1 MTMDMTTEMT
11 TEEKK
16 LPGYL
21 LDAPK
26 NGHIYGTLSY
36 NRRSKCWTIKGEP
49 CVTELAKR
57 LFPGCDGRGR
67 GVARFTAH
75 RRIIGDLNWLM
86 LRYPLEIKEA
96 DRARWAE
103 ALKDARE
110 YAIRRERSLTSPA
123 SVTPPDDE
131 FRSDLMPFQKL
142 GVGFLLSSRRCLL
155 ADEMGLG
162 KTVQAL
168 AFLATLRAYPALIV
182 VPSHLLRNWQAEAAR
197 FLRFLPV
204 ALCERRRSVPTMTQK
219 SLLHAV
225 AAQIANGYETA
236 EVPMYSE
243 QLRMPDRK
251 VIIKIIENLQK
262 VFFPAYFAGG
272 TVSHVSAETF
282 AEFLLGEIYTDLREQ
297 VHLAFSNTIADESE
311 LRERTN
317 AVCDR
322 FLCRLPQI
330 QTILMKDVTANFD
343 GDPAAGS
350 KEEVIFSYPGLYAI
364 FVYRVAHELYES
376 GVPLIPRIMSEYA
389 HGATGID
396 INPGAQIG
404 EYFFIDH
411 GTGIVVGETTIIG
424 NNVKLYQ
431 GATLGALSP
440 AGMATNPDVRRH
452 PKVGDNVVIYA
463 NSTLLGGA
471 TEIGDNVVIGGNA
484 FLTSSVE
491 SDTVVSGKRA
501 PPPADDV
508 PRRSGG
514 IVCPA
519 FGR

>member
-1 MTMDMTTEMT
+1 
-11 TEEKK
+11 
-16 LPGYL
+16 
-21 LDAPK
+21 
-26 NGHIYGTLSY
+26 
-36 NRRSKCWTIKGEP
+36 
-49 CVTELAKR
+49 
-57 LFPGCDGRGR
+57 
-67 GVARFTAH
+67 
-75 RRIIGDLNWLM
+75 
-86 LRYPLEIKEA
+86 
-96 DRARWAE
+96 
-103 ALKDARE
+103 
-110 YAIRRERSLTSPA
+110 
-123 SVTPPDDE
+123 
-131 FRSDLMPFQKL
+131 
-142 GVGFLLSSRRCLL
+142 
-155 ADEMGLG
+155 
-162 KTVQAL
+162 
-168 AFLATLRAYPALIV
+168 
-182 VPSHLLRNWQAEAAR
+182 
-197 FLRFLPV
+197 
-204 ALCERRRSVPTMTQK
+204 MTQK

-243 QLRMPDRK
+243 HLRMPDRK

-297 VHLAFSNTIADESE
+297 VHLAFSNTIADEGE

-411 GTGIVVGETTIIG
+411 GTGIVIGETTVIG
-424 NNVKLYQ
+424 RHVKLYQ
-431 GATLGALSP
+431 GVTLGAKSF
-440 AGMATNPDVRRH
+440 ANDENGNPVKGVKRH
-452 PKVGDNVVIYA
+452 PQVGDHVIIYA
-463 NSTLLGGA
+463 GATILGGD
-471 TEIGDNVVIGGNA
+471 TVIGDGCVIGGSVW
-484 FLTSSVE
+484 LTHSVPAGQ
-491 SDTVVSGKRA
+491 VVYNR
-501 PPPADDV
+501 
-508 PRRSGG
+508 
-514 IVCPA
+514 
-519 FGR
+519 

>member
-1 MTMDMTTEMT
+1 
-11 TEEKK
+11 
-16 LPGYL
+16 
-21 LDAPK
+21 
-26 NGHIYGTLSY
+26 
-36 NRRSKCWTIKGEP
+36 
-49 CVTELAKR
+49 
-57 LFPGCDGRGR
+57 
-67 GVARFTAH
+67 
-75 RRIIGDLNWLM
+75 
-86 LRYPLEIKEA
+86 
-96 DRARWAE
+96 
-103 ALKDARE
+103 
-110 YAIRRERSLTSPA
+110 
-123 SVTPPDDE
+123 
-131 FRSDLMPFQKL
+131 
-142 GVGFLLSSRRCLL
+142 
-155 ADEMGLG
+155 
-162 KTVQAL
+162 
-168 AFLATLRAYPALIV
+168 
-182 VPSHLLRNWQAEAAR
+182 
-197 FLRFLPV
+197 
-204 ALCERRRSVPTMTQK
+204 MTQK

-243 QLRMPDRK
+243 HLRMPDRK

-411 GTGIVVGETTIIG
+411 GTGIVVGETTVIG
-424 NNVKLYQ
+424 DHVKLYQ
-431 GATLGALSP
+431 GVTLGGNGKETGKRHPTLEDNVMVS
-440 AGMATNPDVRRH
+440 AGAKIIGSFTIGENSKIGAGSVVIEEVPPNCTVVGVPGHIVKQNDVRIPRKSMDH
-452 PKVGDNVVIYA
+452 IHLPDPIFEDIKVLQQEN
-463 NSTLLGGA
+463 
-471 TEIGDNVVIGGNA
+471 TE
-484 FLTSSVE
+484 LTNRVLE
-491 SDTVVSGKRA
+491 LEGELRQMRKKERTEQK
-501 PPPADDV
+501 
-508 PRRSGG
+508 
-514 IVCPA
+514 
-519 FGR
+519 